1 MTDISPNLHVSQLVG
16 KIVQEEA
23 LLSVGME
30 FGLTQYATGGLMRM
44 CCGKPDDEQ
53 SHSAARQLTDLLDVQ
68 NVALQWSKCLP
79 IVAS

>member
-1 MTDISPNLHVSQLVG
+1 MTDISPNLHVLQLVR

-23 LLSVGME
+23 LSSVGME
-30 FGLTQYATGGLMRM
+30 FVLTQYAVGGLMRM
-44 CCGKPDDEQ
+44 CCGIPDDEQ
-53 SHSAARQLTDLLDVQ
+53 SHSAARQQTDLLDVQ